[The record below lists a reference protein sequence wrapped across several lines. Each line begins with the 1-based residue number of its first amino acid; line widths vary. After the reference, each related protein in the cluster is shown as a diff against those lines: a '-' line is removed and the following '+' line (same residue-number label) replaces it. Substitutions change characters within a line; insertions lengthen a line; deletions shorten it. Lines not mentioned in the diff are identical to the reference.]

1 MNHLSKNIL
10 LSCLLLLTA
19 CANQEQN
26 QATTQPNSPTVAIG
40 ELPVVP
46 QVIELQPSV
55 AEARPIIP
63 AKEDKSGRLK
73 QKDELSSVVAGA
85 ALNRSQERAAANA
98 PEMMR
103 PEMMRPEMMRKSIGV
118 MDSTHPATVT
128 SPSARPYAQHMPDR
142 EQYSAIVENPVKQVS
157 EAPVSTFSID
167 VDTGAYANVRRMLNA
182 GRLPPTDAV
191 RVEEMVN
198 YFPYAYALP
207 KGNARF
213 AVHTEM
219 APAPWNANR
228 HLLHI
233 GIKGQDIAKTSLPP
247 SNLVF
252 LVDVSG
258 SMDSPERLPLLKSS
272 LKLLVNQLRPQDRVA
287 LVTYASGTQVVL
299 EPTSGAQKGKIIAA
313 LDNLRAGGST
323 SGAAGI
329 ALAYSM
335 AEQGYIKGGINRI
348 LLATDG
354 DFNVG
359 VTNFEALKNMAEE
372 KRKGGVSLSTL
383 GFGVG
388 NYNEKLME
396 QLADA
401 GNGNYSYIDTLNVGQ
416 KVLVDEMTSTLAT
429 IAKDV
434 KIQIEFNPHVVSEY
448 RLVGYENRM
457 LKREDFNNDK
467 VDAGE
472 VGAGHTVTAIYELTL
487 KGNAASVDP
496 LRYGKEQVSAT
507 GASGELAFL
516 RLRYKEPEDD
526 VSKLVTWPV
535 HRQDIKTSLAQTS
548 TEFRFAAAVAAF
560 GQQLRGG
567 KHTGEMGYADI
578 AKLAAESRGADAFG
592 YRGEFL
598 RLVNLAQSLSSSKP
612 AVGILE

>member
-1 MNHLSKNIL
+1 MNSVNVTVSLSF
-10 LSCLLLLTA
+10 LLLLTA
-19 CANQEQN
+19 CANQDQSQVNTQNKGQLGAIQEQPV
-26 QATTQPNSPTVAIG
+26 ATPEVDNRGAAIG
-40 ELPVVP
+40 
-46 QVIELQPSV
+46 QGIAS
-55 AEARPIIP
+55 P
-63 AKEDKSGRLK
+63 AKEKKAELNFPVEAKSDMTGSRHSAAQDRSTSAVPEAVRK
-73 QKDELSSVVAGA
+73 QIYGGMDTLIAPAPSHMYGA
-85 ALNRSQERAAANA
+85 
-98 PEMMR
+98 
-103 PEMMRPEMMRKSIGV
+103 
-118 MDSTHPATVT
+118 
-128 SPSARPYAQHMPDR
+128 MPDR
-142 EQYSAIVENPVKQVS
+142 EQYGAIVENTIKQVS

-182 GRLPPTDAV
+182 GRLPPSDAV
-191 RVEEMVN
+191 RVEEMIN

-207 KGNARF
+207 KGNTPF
-213 AVHTEM
+213 AVHTEI
-219 APAPWNANR
+219 APSPWNKNR
-228 HLLHI
+228 HLLRI

-258 SMDSPERLPLLKSS
+258 SMSPPERLPLLKSS
-272 LKLLVNQLRPQDRVA
+272 LKLLIDQLRPQDKVSM
-287 LVTYASGTQVVL
+287 VTYASGTQVVL
-299 EPTSGAQKGKIIAA
+299 EPTSGANKARIVAA

-323 SGAAGI
+323 AGAAGI

-359 VTNFEALKNMAEE
+359 VTNFDALKNMAEE
-372 KRKGGVSLSTL
+372 KRKSGVSLSTL

-401 GNGNYSYIDTLNVGQ
+401 GNGNYSYIDTLNEGQ

-434 KIQIEFNPHVVSEY
+434 KIQIEFNPLVVSEY

-472 VGAGHTVTAIYELTL
+472 IGAGHTVTAIYELTL
-487 KGNAASVDP
+487 KGNAGSVDP
-496 LRYGKEQVSAT
+496 LRYGKEKTS
-507 GASGELAFL
+507 SREPSNELAFL
-516 RLRYKEPEDD
+516 RLRYKEPEGD
-526 VSKLVTWPV
+526 VSKLIEWPLWSK
-535 HRQDIKTSLAQTS
+535 DIKSSIEQAS
-548 TEFRFAAAVAAF
+548 TEFRFATAVAAF

-567 KHTGEMGYADI
+567 KHTGEMSYADI
-578 AKLAAESRGADAFG
+578 ARLAAESRGADTFG

-598 RLVNLAQSLSSSKP
+598 RLVNLAQSLSSRKAS
-612 AVGILE
+612 AMD